1 MDITQYPV
9 VTRVTTLSLLLGTLS
24 GCDLFNK
31 DDETEAPEASFSV
44 NETSGTAP
52 VTVTFTDTSEDGSDD
67 IYQWLW
73 EFGDGNTSSLQN
85 PQHDYPIPGTYT
97 VSLTVTSEDGADTET
112 RTDLISVE
120 ALPPVAA
127 FSVSTS
133 AGDAPLTVTFSDD
146 SSQGTG
152 TINQWTWDFGDG
164 NTSIESSPEHI
175 YTEPGEYTVSLTVS
189 DEYSSHS
196 VTATEPVVVLAVPPE
211 AAMEVSATS
220 GDMPFT
226 VTFTDTSSAGSG
238 EITQWLWDFGD
249 GTTSDE
255 ANPSH
260 TYTEPGS
267 YTVSLAVTADGTD
280 TVTQDSW
287 IEVNDPYVTVT
298 LNVQT
303 TDRELIEGLTV
314 SSETFE
320 FDSIS
325 QNEFDQLLIRML
337 PVENSG
343 VIRIQ
348 KTGFVDA
355 LVYLDSVAVDSSRD
369 VTMNPRGNPF
379 IFSGATGGEFSTN
392 EGAKL
397 TVAPY
402 SLADSQGNIVT
413 TDIELYITTVDV
425 NDSVK
430 RNAFPGA
437 FLGVREDYPDENT
450 KIASYGSAEMTF
462 YAGDEELQL
471 VDGATA
477 ELEIPLFVNK
487 HIDGSPVIG
496 GDMIPFWILNETSGI
511 WEQQGWGEVVLS
523 DRSPT
528 GFAHRATTN
537 HFTWF
542 NTDAWSPL
550 NPSAG
555 RCRIEVIIN
564 GATQNEKLEVTLSRI
579 TPFMPVSNLSQ
590 SVIYDGVS
598 VNANVWEGSRY
609 RFTFTNSDNDFAE
622 LFASCEGQDLITDV
636 DLPGD
641 GSPIYTDWGITV
653 IPVFEWLS
661 GQSIVTRNRIV
672 FGGRFENDADN
683 TVEVYGAF
691 IPNGGIWL
699 PNGAK
704 QAVEVEGE
712 NGSVFSLYALLENEV
727 SENRLDRD
735 IYYVSEHE
743 PVISA
748 FNVNGSDLDYTIQ
761 WEESGTDNISCIY
774 QGLSQSIAFS
784 PALGTDH
791 YNIDFESYGFTAV
804 DGNLMCRFSNQY
816 GDNDIYYTFYS
827 ACATDLCL
835 PQ

>member
-9 VTRVTTLSLLLGTLS
+9 VTRVTTLTLLLGALS

-31 DDETEAPEASFSV
+31 DDETEAPEASFTV

-52 VTVTFTDTSEDGSDD
+52 VTITFTDTSDDGSDD

-73 EFGDGNTSSLQN
+73 EFGDGNTSNLQN

-127 FSVSTS
+127 FSIS
-133 AGDAPLTVTFSDD
+133 ATTGDAPLTVTFSNE
-146 SSQGTG
+146 STQGTG
-152 TINQWTWDFGDG
+152 TINQWAWDFGDG
-164 NTSIESSPEHI
+164 NTSTDSSPEHI

-196 VTATEPVVVLAVPPE
+196 VTASEPVVVLEVPPE
-211 AAMEVSATS
+211 AAMDVSATS
-220 GDMPFT
+220 GDMPFS

-238 EITQWLWDFGD
+238 EITAWLWDFGD

-255 ANPSH
+255 ASPSH
-260 TYTEPGS
+260 IYTEAGV
-267 YTVSLAVTADGTD
+267 YTVSLTVTADGTD
-280 TVTQDSW
+280 TVTRDNW

-303 TDRELIEGLTV
+303 TDRELIDELTV
-314 SSETFE
+314 SSETFD
-320 FDSIS
+320 FNSIS
-325 QNEFDQLLIRML
+325 QNEFNQLLIRML

-348 KTGFVDA
+348 KAGLVDA
-355 LVYLDSVAVDSSRD
+355 LVYLDSVGINSSRD
-369 VTMNPRGNPF
+369 VTMYSRSTPF
-379 IFSGATGGEFSTN
+379 IFNGAVGGEFLTN
-392 EGAKL
+392 DGAKL
-397 TVAPY
+397 IVEPF
-402 SLADSQGNIVT
+402 SLVDSQGNIVT
-413 TDIELYITTVDV
+413 SDIELYITTVDV

-437 FLGVREDYPDENT
+437 FLGVREDYPDENAE
-450 KIASYGSAEMTF
+450 IASYGTAEMTF

-471 VDGATA
+471 LDGATA

-487 HIDGSPVIG
+487 HIDGSPVVE
-496 GDMIPFWILNETSGI
+496 GDMIPFWILDEASGI
-511 WEQQGWGEVVLS
+511 WEQHGWGEVVLS

-528 GFAHRATTN
+528 GFAHRAITS

-555 RCRIEVIIN
+555 QCRIDVIIN
-564 GATQNEKLEVTLSRI
+564 GATQNGKLEVSLSRI
-579 TPFMPVSNLSQ
+579 TPFMPVSTLSQ
-590 SVIYDGVS
+590 SVIYDGIS
-598 VNANVWEGSRY
+598 VNAYVWEGSRY

-622 LFASCEGQDLITDV
+622 LFVFCEGQDLITDV

-653 IPVFEWLS
+653 IPVFEQVS
-661 GQSIVTRNRIV
+661 GLNTVTRNRIV

-712 NGSVFSLYALLENEV
+712 NGSMFSLYALLENHV
-727 SENRLDRD
+727 SENRFDRD

-748 FNVNGSDLDYTIQ
+748 FNVHGSDLDYTIQ
-761 WEESGTDNISCIY
+761 WEESGTDDLSCIY
-774 QGLSQSIAFS
+774 QGLTQTIAFS

-816 GDNDIYYTFYS
+816 GDTDIYYLFYS